1 MIKLKTSFDHSAAV
15 LRPKDTR
22 ELKNGDYLPLNNT
35 GGTGSAAYSGS
46 GGGGGLIGSV
56 MALLQYRRRLKCS
69 DLRYVVYWILS
80 LVVVVWTMNTFFNF
94 DGCGSSGSNTV
105 GLNRFEPNVDFL
117 RLQDDVVPPHGKS
130 SNDGSVNQKD
140 LYPYNRNMPLIFVGG
155 VPRSG
160 TTLMRA
166 MLDAHP
172 GVRCGK

>member
-1 MIKLKTSFDHSAAV
+1 M
-15 LRPKDTR
+15 
-22 ELKNGDYLPLNNT
+22 
-35 GGTGSAAYSGS
+35 
-46 GGGGGLIGSV
+46 
-56 MALLQYRRRLKCS
+56 
-69 DLRYVVYWILS
+69 
-80 LVVVVWTMNTFFNF
+80 MNTFFNF

-117 RLQDDVVPPHGKS
+117 RLQDDIVPPHGKS
-130 SNDGSVNQKD
+130 SNDGTINQKD

-172 GVRCGK
+172 GVRCGE